1 MSRPRF
7 LADEDLRNSIIA
19 AVCRL
24 EPTIDFLT
32 VVQAGRSGAPDPEV
46 LAFADTEQRIVVSHD
61 LSTMKAAA
69 EERMALGNTMSGLF
83 LVPKSKSRRSV
94 AESLLLV
101 WAASEAE
108 EWRDQIIFLP
118 M

>member
-1 MSRPRF
+1 MRRPRY
-7 LADEDLRNSIIA
+7 LADEDFRNSIIA
-19 AVCRL
+19 AVRRL
-24 EPTIDFLT
+24 EPAIDFLT
-32 VVQAGRSGAPDPEV
+32 VVEAGRAGAADADV
-46 LAFADTEQRIVVSHD
+46 LALADAEQRIVVSHD
-61 LSTMKAAA
+61 VSTMKAAA
-69 EERMALGNTMSGLF
+69 ESRTASGNTMTGLF
-83 LVPKSKSRRSV
+83 LVPKPKSRRSV